1 MTRSSPGRHVAAAG
15 QKGLALFVALI
26 VLVAMSLAGI
36 ALVRSV
42 DTATLI
48 AGNIAFRQSAT
59 TSGDAGVEAA
69 RAWLIANNGSTLQD
83 DRSGD
88 GYYATSQDALDLTGN
103 RTPGD
108 TADDVGWDGAG
119 AVAPKCLVADNAGN
133 TSCYVI
139 HRLCNTAGPLSG
151 ATCSTQQ
158 AAKGGSS
165 LGAMR
170 PMTTDQERSWSDAAT
185 LAYYRVTVRI
195 AGPRNNTSFIQA
207 FILI

>member
-1 MTRSSPGRHVAAAG
+1 MILSYGNHAAAG
-15 QKGLALFVALI
+15 QKGLALFVALV

-48 AGNIAFRQSAT
+48 AGNMAFRQSAT

-69 RAWLIANNGSTLQD
+69 RTWLIANNGSTLQND
-83 DRSGD
+83 HTGD

-103 RTPGD
+103 RTPGE
-108 TADDVGWDGAG
+108 TGDDVGWEGGGA
-119 AVAPKCLVADNAGN
+119 AAPKCLAADEAGN
-133 TSCYVI
+133 TSCYII

-158 AAKGGSS
+158 SVKGGSS

-170 PMTTDQERSWSDAAT
+170 PMTTAQERSWSEVAT

-195 AGPRNNTSFIQA
+195 AGPRNNTSYIQA